1 MIIKYYLEYGSESL
15 ISLSNTD
22 RVLMLEVGYLH
33 IDNPIAIISSHD
45 RSDFNE
51 SAGLLLLEGFDL
63 DEVPLAEMQ
72 ACLDKL
78 NKNQEQNAADG
89 SCGSDRSKGSGA
101 FGFSVTCSKDEPLLE
116 AARIASRN
124 LCLLE
129 LRMSKIRDP
138 IRLLELIPSL
148 KRCGVTLSLRIRPED
163 LSDVLLQKL
172 NETELDIIHL
182 DLRGLNGASPKMV
195 KKAADIRGPVIMAL
209 ADVGEFEDAKNL
221 LAMGADVVSLR
232 GADPEFAEWLA
243 RALLEYDSLSGW
255 CNAPKHICA
264 GGDLR
269 GLAYCC
275 PPVKHCAMFGAL
287 KRAGMTPEE
296 FVEKKLSFARGT
308 PLEKGD
314 GTCFGSLVWC
324 CKISKLCY
332 LRDAALSKIG
342 LTGKEYMELKK
353 KLAEDLLRKSS

>member
-1 MIIKYYLEYGSESL
+1 MGSAGRFREYGRESL
-15 ISLSNTD
+15 ISSCNTHP
-22 RVLMLEVGYLH
+22 VLMLEVGYLH

-45 RSDFNE
+45 RLDFSK
-51 SAGLLLLEGFDL
+51 SAGLLLLDGFDL
-63 DEVPLAEMQ
+63 DEVPLTEMQ
-72 ACLDKL
+72 SCLDELK
-78 NKNQEQNAADG
+78 KNRFG
-89 SCGSDRSKGSGA
+89 SNGSGA
-101 FGFSVTCSKDEPLLE
+101 FGLSVTCSEDEPLLE

-138 IRLLELIPSL
+138 IRLLELIPEL

-163 LSDVLLQKL
+163 LSDVFLQKL

-209 ADVGEFEDAKNL
+209 ADVGEFEDARNL
-221 LAMGADVVSLR
+221 LAMGADVVTLR
-232 GADPEFAEWLA
+232 GADPEFAEWLSG
-243 RALLEYDSLSGW
+243 ALLEYDSLSGW

-275 PPVKHCAMFGAL
+275 PPVKHCAVFDAL
-287 KRAGMTPEE
+287 KRVNMSPEE
-296 FVEKKLSFARGT
+296 FVEKKISFARGT
-308 PLEKGD
+308 ALEKGD

-332 LRDAALSKIG
+332 LRDAALSRIG
-342 LTGKEYMELKK
+342 LSGKEYMELKK